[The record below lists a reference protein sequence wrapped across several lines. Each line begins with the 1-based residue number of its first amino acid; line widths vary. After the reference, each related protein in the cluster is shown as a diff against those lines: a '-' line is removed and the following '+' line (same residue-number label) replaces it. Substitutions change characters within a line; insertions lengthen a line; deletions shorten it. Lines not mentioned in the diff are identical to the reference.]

1 MALDPTRATFVQREY
16 RYEVQ
21 TDNTVLAAY
30 PAAREVELQTQIDQT
45 SAAALATNMLA
56 AAKTPAMSFE
66 IEIDQVIYAEDCDGS
81 LSTFAVTS
89 DTHRVTNRT
98 TRQEQQQIDWAT
110 GITKLTVR
118 G

>member
-30 PAAREVELQTQIDQT
+30 PAAREIELPTQIDQT

-56 AAKTPAMSFE
+56 AAKTPAMSFDT
-66 IEIDQVIYAEDCDGS
+66 EIDRLIYAEDCDGS
-81 LSTFAVTS
+81 LEMFAITS

-98 TRQEQQQIDWAT
+98 TRQEEQQVDWGS
-110 GITKLTVR
+110 GITKLKVR